1 MLSRYLSRGIYS
13 HSKKQYLCP
22 LTSQFYPNHHFLH
35 FEPGSRSLNQTRNHK
50 DSTFKN
56 VQQILITRQL
66 LSFNQ
71 TIPLSLDI
79 SMSSWSSLSSFWAL
93 NSLSKLNQKPQN
105 HHFKECSADTYHE
118 AFTLIQKSNTFVPWH
133 PNFIPIITFFILSL
147 VLVL

>member
-35 FEPGSRSLNQTRNHK
+35 FEAGSHCLNQTRNHK
-50 DSTFKN
+50 DCTFKN
-56 VQQILITRQL
+56 VQQIL

-71 TIPLSLDI
+71 TIPLSFDI

-93 NSLSKLNQKPQN
+93 NSLPKLNQKPQR

-133 PNFIPIITFFILSL
+133 PNFIPIITFFILNL
-147 VLVL
+147 VLIV